1 MLHYFKATT
10 VFFIWVLIAFSFH
23 YFISFKT
30 FNTCNLD
37 SSIVNIS
44 NDSLFLVRDNT
55 HTILYN
61 YSEGFTIQKGS
72 ITVSSIK
79 KLPLLKDSI
88 LAILTNDYSK
98 ELLITGKYLQKEIT
112 PNLGLKRAK
121 IVKNE
126 LITNNLSDLKI
137 KTNSELS
144 NFTYSDKGFYNNGI
158 LLKINTLNKST
169 IDSLENSIENKTLY
183 IEFKNDTLLVNKSL
197 TIFTPFLKQY
207 LNKYTDKKIQII
219 GHTDNLGYFEDNL
232 VIGLIRATKV
242 KDYFVINGIDGT
254 KIETLTKGES
264 EPIANKTTEKGR
276 AINRRIELK
285 IN

>member
-10 VFFIWVLIAFSFH
+10 VFFIWVLIALSFH
-23 YFISFKT
+23 HFISFKT
-30 FNTCNLD
+30 FDTCNLD
-37 SSIVNIS
+37 SSTVSIR
-44 NDSLFLVRDNT
+44 NDSLFLVTDDAQ
-55 HTILYN
+55 TILYN
-61 YSEGFTIQKGS
+61 YSEGLTIQKGS
-72 ITVSSIK
+72 ITVSSIE
-79 KLPLLKDSI
+79 KLPLLKDRIISI
-88 LAILTNDYSK
+88 LTTNYSK
-98 ELLITGKYLQKEIT
+98 ELLITGKYLQEETT

-126 LITNNLSDLKI
+126 LITTNLSELKI
-137 KTNSELS
+137 KVNSKIS
-144 NFTYSDKGFYNNGI
+144 NFTYSDGGFYNNGI
-158 LLKINTLNKST
+158 SLKINTLRKST

-183 IEFKNDTLLVNKSL
+183 IEFENDTLLVNKNL
-197 TIFTPFLKQY
+197 IKFTTSLKQY

-232 VIGLIRATKV
+232 IIGLIRANKV
-242 KDYFVINGIDGT
+242 KDYFVIHGIDST

-276 AINRRIELK
+276 ALNRRIELK

>member
-10 VFFIWVLIAFSFH
+10 VFFIWVLIALSFH
-23 YFISFKT
+23 HFISFKT

-37 SSIVNIS
+37 SSKVSIR
-44 NDSLFLVRDNT
+44 NDSLFLVTDNT

-72 ITVSSIK
+72 ITVSSIE

-98 ELLITGKYLQKEIT
+98 ELLITGKYLQEEIT

-126 LITNNLSDLKI
+126 LITTNLSELKI
-137 KTNSELS
+137 KVNSKIS
-144 NFTYSDKGFYNNGI
+144 NFTYSDGGFYNNGI
-158 LLKINTLNKST
+158 SLKINTLRKST
-169 IDSLENSIENKTLY
+169 I
-183 IEFKNDTLLVNKSL
+183 DTLLVNKNL
-197 TIFTPFLKQY
+197 LKFTSSLKQY

-232 VIGLIRATKV
+232 VIGLIRANKV
-242 KDYFVINGIDGT
+242 KDYFVIHGIDST
-254 KIETLTKGES
+254 KIETQTKGES

-285 IN
+285 TN